1 MDTHKIKIYPQTQN
15 VYALSTRH
23 SYTHSLTLSACT
35 KNSLWIN
42 QSKWFLREEQNMTD
56 TMDKGLKKMGVTVSK
71 PILAIIAILFGI
83 LVIVFPSL
91 LVWIVGLYF
100 IIQGILLLLDYME
113 LRRK

>member
-1 MDTHKIKIYPQTQN
+1 
-15 VYALSTRH
+15 
-23 SYTHSLTLSACT
+23 
-35 KNSLWIN
+35 
-42 QSKWFLREEQNMTD
+42 MTD